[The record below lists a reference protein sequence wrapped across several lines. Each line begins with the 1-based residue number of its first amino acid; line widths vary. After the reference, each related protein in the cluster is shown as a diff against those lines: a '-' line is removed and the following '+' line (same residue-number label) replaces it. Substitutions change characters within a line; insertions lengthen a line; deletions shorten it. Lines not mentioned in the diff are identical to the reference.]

1 MKRKLKFVTPTVTR
15 AVPLY
20 PETDLLLAASVDD
33 YMKFTSVGMEENV
46 VDASGS
52 EDSAYT
58 IDLY

>member
-20 PETDLLLAASVDD
+20 PETDLLQA
-33 YMKFTSVGMEENV
+33 TSI
-46 VDASGS
+46 
-52 EDSAYT
+52 DSAMRVFTDPQEVEEFEEGANYT